1 MTLTLFYTI
10 VGFALAGYSVI
21 ANDSIQTLGTF
32 IASKQ
37 KWFKWY
43 TLASAASFVMILAIT
58 WGWYS
63 NDGDISYG
71 RLTRIPFQEIQWYH
85 AVAPGILLVLTRVGI
100 PVSTTFLVLSAFAS
114 TVVLEKMLMKSV
126 VGYGLAATAAYI
138 CWIVISKFI
147 NEKLDEVED
156 KWIGFWRNSV
166 WVTSAWLWWVWLS
179 HDVANIAVYLPR
191 QIDVNLLLIVLAYF
205 TALLFYIFYIHGGTI
220 QKVVLEKTG
229 TRYARSATIINIIY
243 AAVLYYFKEL
253 NEGYGLAAVAAYI
266 CWIVVSK
273 FINEKFDEVED
284 KWIGFWRNSVW
295 VTSAW
300 LWWVWLSHDV
310 ANIAVYLPR
319 QIDVNLLLIV
329 LAYFTALLFYIFYI
343 NGGTIQKVVLD
354 KTGTRYARSATII
367 NVIYAAVL
375 YYFKELNDLPMS
387 TTWVFV
393 GLLCGRELA
402 ISTMNKDYKFKYVF
416 PLIGKDFLKMTIGLT
431 VSVAIVLA
439 IHYIIIP
446 NNWF

>member
-1 MTLTLFYTI
+1 LYVANIKKLYENIVMELTLIYTI
-10 VGFALAGYSVI
+10 IGFGLAGYSVI

-43 TLASAASFVMILAIT
+43 TLASSASFVMILAIT

-63 NDGDISYG
+63 YDGDISYG
-71 RLTRIPFQEIQWYH
+71 RLNRIPFQEIQWYH
-85 AVAPGILLVLTRVGI
+85 AVAPAILLVLTRVGI

-114 TVVLEKMLMKSV
+114 TLVLEKMLVKSI
-126 VGYGLAATAAYI
+126 VGYGIAATVAYI

-147 NEKLDEVED
+147 NEKFDEVTED
-156 KWIGFWRNSV
+156 KWISFWRNSV
-166 WVTSAWLWWVWLS
+166 WVTSGWLWWVWLS

-191 QIDVNLLLIVLAYF
+191 QLDVSLLLIVLGYF
-205 TALLFYIFYIHGGTI
+205 SVLIFYIFYIHGG
-220 QKVVLEKTG
+220 
-229 TRYARSATIINIIY
+229 
-243 AAVLYYFKEL
+243 
-253 NEGYGLAAVAAYI
+253 
-266 CWIVVSK
+266 
-273 FINEKFDEVED
+273 
-284 KWIGFWRNSVW
+284 
-295 VTSAW
+295 
-300 LWWVWLSHDV
+300 
-310 ANIAVYLPR
+310 P
-319 QIDVNLLLIV
+319 
-329 LAYFTALLFYIFYI
+329 
-343 NGGTIQKVVLD
+343 IQKVVLD

-375 YYFKELNDLPMS
+375 YYFKELNDIPMS

-416 PLIGKDFLKMTIGLT
+416 PLIGKDFAKMIFGLS

-439 IHYIIIP
+439 IHYYIIP
-446 NNWF
+446 KGLY